1 MTFNHIAWPYRFLF
15 LLVFS
20 VALMIVDHRS
30 HLLIPVRTAV
40 SALGMPFQLLI
51 RLPSETHAWFAA
63 HWPDDRL
70 YQQYSQL
77 KAKQTVL
84 ESRLQRY
91 DALMVENQRLAKL
104 LEMSR
109 EYENQALLADIV
121 EFGLDPYT
129 RRVVINRG
137 TEAGAYMGQP
147 VATTDGV
154 LGQISGLGLHRS
166 VVTLITDPSHAL
178 PVQIQRNGLR
188 TIVRGLG
195 LAERIELPFLP
206 ASTDIRVGD
215 VLVTSGLGGGFPP
228 GYRVAQVR
236 AVVVD
241 VNKPFLNVVAAPFL
255 HTNRIREVLLLW
267 VAQVWPVAGEGDD
280 NGDE

>member
-1 MTFNHIAWPYRFLF
+1 MAVNRVAWPYRFLY

-30 HLLIPVRTAV
+30 HLLQPMRTVASV
-40 SALGMPFQLLI
+40 INLPFQLLV
-51 RLPSETHAWFAA
+51 RLPSETHAWVTAY
-63 HWPDDRL
+63 WPDDSMHR
-70 YQQYSQL
+70 QYAQL
-77 KAKQTVL
+77 KSKQTFL
-84 ESRLQRY
+84 ETRLQRY
-91 DALMVENQRLAKL
+91 DELMVENRRLAKL

-109 EYENQALLADIV
+109 EYENQALLADVV
-121 EFGLDPYT
+121 EFGISPYT

-166 VVTLITDPSHAL
+166 VVTLITDSSHAL

-195 LAERIELPFLP
+195 VAERIELPFLP
-206 ASTDIRVGD
+206 ASTDIRVDD
-215 VLVTSGLGGGFPP
+215 VLVTSGIGGGFPP

-236 AVVVD
+236 EVVVD
-241 VNKPFLNVVAAPFL
+241 ANKPFMSVVAAPFVGI
-255 HTNRIREVLLLW
+255 NRTREVLLLW
-267 VAQVWPVAGEGDD
+267 VDRAAAVEGK
-280 NGDE
+280 GDE